1 MQDTE
6 YPRIF
11 MEALFIIEKDYKQPK
26 ISSIKGWLNKLWHI
40 HNETVIWKDEAVLY
54 LPIFNYC

>member
-40 HNETVIWKDEAVLY
+40 HNGTVI
-54 LPIFNYC
+54 